1 MFLAGDIGGTK
12 TVLALYGWQNGVL
25 ACIRETSV
33 ASRDYP
39 CFTEILD
46 AFLGAELI
54 SLRGAAFGVAGP
66 VVNGCCVT
74 TNLPWILDAAA
85 LSARLLCPVK
95 LLNDL
100 AAAAVGMLHLP
111 AEQGVLLSK
120 HDVALSDTAYKKDG
134 MKAVIAAGTGLGEA
148 LLFWNASTYQVQPT
162 EGGHTSFAP
171 NNADEDALLVY
182 LREKFAGHV
191 SVERVLSGP
200 GLYNIWCFLRDT
212 ERGIMDARVCQQIE
226 IAADPSA
233 AIANH
238 ALADTDAVCTHALT
252 MFCRIYGAEA
262 GNLAL
267 KTLST
272 SGVLVGGGIA
282 PKILPF
288 LQRGEFMQGFL
299 DKGRFR
305 ALLTSIPVV
314 VILEPRAPLIG
325 AAFTASELGG

>member
-12 TVLALYGWQNGVL
+12 TVLALYGWQDGVL
-25 ACIRETSV
+25 VSHRETSV
-33 ASRDYP
+33 PSRDYP
-39 CFTEILD
+39 HFTDILD
-46 AFLGAELI
+46 AFLAIET
-54 SLRGAAFGVAGP
+54 STLRGAAFGVAGP

-74 TNLPWILDAAA
+74 TNLPWILDESA

-111 AEQGVLLSK
+111 VEQSVF
-120 HDVALSDTAYKKDG
+120 LSDARVEKDG

-148 LLFWNASTYQVQPT
+148 LLFWHASTYQVQPT

-212 ERGIMDARVCQQIE
+212 KRGIMDASVCQQIE

-238 ALADTDAVCTHALT
+238 ALADTDAICVHALT

-267 KTLST
+267 KSLST

-325 AAFTASELGG
+325 AAHTATGLL